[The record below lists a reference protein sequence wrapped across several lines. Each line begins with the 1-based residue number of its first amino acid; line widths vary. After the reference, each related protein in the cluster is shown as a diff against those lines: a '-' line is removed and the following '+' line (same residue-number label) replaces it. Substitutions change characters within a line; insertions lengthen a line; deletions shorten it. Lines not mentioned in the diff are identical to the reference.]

1 MKPAIFNT
9 EMVRAILDGRKTQT
23 RRIDKRLPSG
33 DIEVT
38 TQFDEQGR
46 CFVFFDGKCFPL
58 KHRLG
63 EVLWVRE
70 PAKII
75 EHAGVTTWTADK
87 IPNIT
92 YEYLSDNSFNCIDIP
107 SRFVPIPKWLIN
119 CQGIPNGCIREMA
132 RTFIRITNIR
142 VERLNEISEEDAI
155 AEGAIKIERNVKG
168 YTNRTYT
175 MVEWHYGNDEMS
187 GQSPSDAFGLFW
199 ESIDGKESFDNR
211 YVLVIEFE
219 LISKEE
225 AYRERHTT

>member
-1 MKPAIFNT
+1 MNNMPYTADLAGSIQRG
-9 EMVRAILDGRKTQT
+9 EKTQT

-33 DIEVT
+33 DVEVT

-58 KHRLG
+58 KYRLG
-63 EVLWVRE
+63 EVLWIRE

-142 VERLNEISEEDAI
+142 VERLNEISYEDAL
-155 AEGAIKIERNVKG
+155 AEGIARDFDRGN
-168 YTNRTYT
+168 
-175 MVEWHYGNDEMS
+175 EWWLWKNYSTEKFEFEYDFRPEES
-187 GQSPSDAFGLFW
+187 FGTLW
-199 ESIDGKESFDNR
+199 ESIYGNGSFDNR
-211 YVLVIEFE
+211 YVWVIEFE
-219 LISKEE
+219 QISKEE
-225 AYRERHTT
+225 AMSETAT

>member
-1 MKPAIFNT
+1 MNNMPYTADLA
-9 EMVRAILDGRKTQT
+9 RAIQRGEKTQT

-33 DIEVT
+33 NVEVR

-46 CFVFFDGKCFPL
+46 CFVLFDGKCFPL

-63 EVLWVRE
+63 EAIWIRE

-142 VERLNEISEEDAI
+142 VERLNEISEEDAKQ
-155 AEGAIKIERNVKG
+155 EGILRIEEDDGVWYPD
-168 YTNRTYT
+168 YTKLGRLYKYAKSSFQT
-175 MVEWHYGNDEMS
+175 
-187 GQSPSDAFGLFW
+187 LW
-199 ESIDGKESFDNR
+199 ESINGKNSFNNR
-211 YVLVIEFE
+211 WVPVYEFE
-219 LISKEE
+219 QISKEE
-225 AYRERHTT
+225 AING